1 MVHPQNIWT
10 PSEGFDAFMTK
21 KRLAYD
27 LIKEKIF
34 ARVLKPGQFVTQA
47 ELANLLGVSI
57 GPLREAIQQLMWEE
71 LVLVIPQRGIQI
83 AQTNIKQ
90 VREAFQLRKIL
101 EKEAVRNFIKNA
113 SDEKVSVLENAI
125 DEIVKRSQ
133 AAKEDDSLLIDV
145 LNVDFGFHETIIDE
159 LKNDLISQV
168 FKRNFDKIRIAWI
181 ESAYTHEIVDPAMKE
196 HLLILK
202 AIKKRDPATADKAVE
217 NHLDISLKRIM
228 GV

>member
-1 MVHPQNIWT
+1 
-10 PSEGFDAFMTK
+10 MTK

-34 ARVLKPGQFVTQA
+34 ARVLIPGQFVTQA
-47 ELANLLGVSI
+47 ELVKLLGVSI

-83 AQTNIKQ
+83 VQTNVKQ

-113 SDEKVSVLENAI
+113 SDEKVFLLENAI
-125 DEIVKRSQ
+125 DKIVKRSQ
-133 AAKEDDSLLIDV
+133 AAKEDETLLIDV
-145 LNVDFGFHETIIDE
+145 LNVDFGFHETIINE
-159 LKNDLISQV
+159 LRNDLISQV
-168 FKRNFDKIRIAWI
+168 FKRNFDKIRIAWL
-181 ESAYTHEIVDPAMKE
+181 ESAYTYEIVDPAMKE
-196 HLLILK
+196 HILILK
-202 AIKKRDPATADKAVE
+202 AIKKRDTKEAEITIED
-217 NHLDISLKRIM
+217 HLDISLKRIM

>member
-101 EKEAVRNFIKNA
+101 EKEAVRNFIKNV
-113 SDEKVSVLENAI
+113 SDENVE
-125 DEIVKRSQ
+125 RSQ
-133 AAKEDDSLLIDV
+133 AAKADDSLLVDV

-196 HLLILK
+196 HLLILE
-202 AIKKRDPATADKAVE
+202 AIKKRDPAAADKAVE

>member
-1 MVHPQNIWT
+1 
-10 PSEGFDAFMTK
+10 MTK

-34 ARVLKPGQFVTQA
+34 ARVLIPGQFVTQA
-47 ELANLLGVSI
+47 ELAKLLDVSI
-57 GPLREAIQQLMWEE
+57 GPLREAIQQLMWED

-83 AQTNIKQ
+83 VQTNVKQ

-113 SDEKVSVLENAI
+113 SDEKVFLLENAI

-133 AAKEDDSLLIDV
+133 AAKEDETLLIDV
-145 LNVDFGFHETIIDE
+145 LNVDFGFHETIINE
-159 LKNDLISQV
+159 LRNDLISQV
-168 FKRNFDKIRIAWI
+168 FKRNFDKIRIAWL
-181 ESAYTHEIVDPAMKE
+181 ESAYTYEIVDPAMKE
-196 HLLILK
+196 HILILK
-202 AIKKRDPATADKAVE
+202 AIKKRDTKEAEITIED
-217 NHLDISLKRIM
+217 HLDISLKRIM